1 MLKKVNFICILL
13 LMFSVSCSRDEV
25 SAINDASEKVNYSE
39 VKKSQL
45 TEAEMLQKGWKIV
58 DEFKL
63 SGNNSLRANYS
74 SPNEERE
81 IPFKSTHLMSV
92 IQEKERG

>member
-1 MLKKVNFICILL
+1 MIKKINSICILL

-25 SAINDASEKVNYSE
+25 SAINDDSEKVNYSE
-39 VKKSQL
+39 LNKSQM
-45 TEAEMLQKGWKIV
+45 TEAEMLQQGWKIV

-63 SGNNSLRANYS
+63 PGNNNLGASYS

-81 IPFKSTHLMSV
+81 IPFKAKYG
-92 IQEKERG
+92 I